1 MEMTVMKLHRIWPA
15 LGLAAA
21 LAWPLAGHAADPVA
35 GTTKFSQRCSSCH
48 SVASTATVDRGRNSP
63 AMIRSAINNV
73 GMMGGLS
80 SLSTAD
86 LEDIAAY
93 LGNAPSSLSFAQ
105 TTVGQTSA
113 LQTVTV
119 RASRTAALSSLA
131 ATVTGDFTRSGGTCG
146 STLAA
151 SASCTITV
159 AFAPTA
165 AGARSGTL
173 SITHSGLT
181 TAVPIALSGTGAA
194 ATAPAISLDANSVD
208 FGGQTV
214 NTTSTVRTLTVSNSG
229 NAALNFSAIGL
240 TGAAAADFSATGGC
254 AVGTPVAAG
263 GSCPLSLRFTPSA
276 TGSRSATL
284 TIASDASNGNAT
296 VSLAGSGQA
305 VATPQ
310 ASLSPTSLAF
320 GSVTVGS
327 SSSAQTVTL
336 TNSGSAALSI
346 TAISAA
352 SPFSATHA
360 CGSSLAAGA
369 SCAVS
374 VVFTPSGSGVATG
387 SLSVSSNASGSP
399 HSASLGGTGVLASTG
414 NLQWADASALDF
426 GNTTVGEDAPTRTLT
441 LANNGSGAATLGS
454 LSIGGSHSAD
464 FRIDGGSTCADGQAL
479 AAGAQCTVVVG
490 FSPSAAGARSASLAV
505 AATNASTPEALA
517 LAGTG
522 VAAAAPALGLSADA
536 LAFTP
541 PATGTA
547 AAQTLTLTN
556 TGNAALHL
564 SALTVSSNRFAL
576 DAAGTGGCGSVPIT
590 LAAGASCTV
599 AVSWA
604 GTAADADEAAT
615 LTVTGDMPGGNATVS
630 LSGEGSASQ
639 PSNQG
644 GGGCTLGA
652 GTGAADPLLLLMA
665 ALAGLLAW
673 RRRRA

>member
-1 MEMTVMKLHRIWPA
+1 MKLHRLWPA
-15 LGLAAA
+15 LSLAAI

-73 GMMGGLS
+73 GMMAGLS

-113 LQTVTV
+113 TQTLTV
-119 RASRTAALSSLA
+119 RASRTAALGNLA
-131 ATVTGDFTRSGGTCG
+131 ATVTGDFARSGGTCG

-151 SASCTITV
+151 SASCTISLT
-159 AFAPTA
+159 FSPTA

-173 SITHSGLT
+173 SITHDGLT
-181 TAVPIALSGTGAA
+181 TAVPVALSGTGAA
-194 ATAPAISLDANSVD
+194 AAAPVISLDATSVA
-208 FGGQTV
+208 FGSQIV
-214 NTTSTVRTLTVSNSG
+214 NTTSTVRTLTVTNSG

-296 VSLAGSGQA
+296 VSLAGTGQA
-305 VATPQ
+305 VAAPQ

-374 VVFTPSGSGVATG
+374 VVFTPSASGAASG

-426 GNTTVGEDAPTRTLT
+426 GSATVGDDAPTRTLT
-441 LANNGSGAATLGS
+441 LANNGSGTATLGS
-454 LSIGGSHSAD
+454 LSIGGSHAAD
-464 FRIDGGSTCADGQAL
+464 FRIDGGSSCTEAQAL
-479 AAGAQCTVVVG
+479 VAGAQCTVVVG

-505 AATNASTPEALA
+505 AATNASTPEALG
-517 LAGTG
+517 LVGTG
-522 VAAAAPALGLSADA
+522 VAPAAPALGLSAEA

-541 PATGTA
+541 PTTGTA

-556 TGNAALHL
+556 AGNAALHL
-564 SALTVSSNRFAL
+564 TALTLSSSRFAL
-576 DAAGTGGCGSVPIT
+576 DAAGTGGCGSVPVT
-590 LAAGASCTV
+590 LAADASCTV

-615 LTVTGDMPGGNATVS
+615 LTVTGDMPGGSATVS
-630 LSGEGSASQ
+630 LSGEGSAGE

-665 ALAGLLAW
+665 VLAGLLAW

>member
-1 MEMTVMKLHRIWPA
+1 MTTNRSWWQA

-21 LAWPLAGHAADPVA
+21 LAWPAAGFAADPVQ
-35 GTTKFSQRCSSCH
+35 GSTKFVQNCSSCH

-80 SLSTAD
+80 SLSTTD

-113 LQTVTV
+113 AQTVTV
-119 RASRTAALSSLA
+119 RASRVAALNNLSA
-131 ATVTGDFTRSGGTCG
+131 AVSGDFSRTGGTCT

-151 SASCTITV
+151 SASCTMTI

-194 ATAPAISLDANSVD
+194 APAPVISLNATSFD

-214 NTTSTVRTLTVSNSG
+214 NTPSSVRTLTVTNSG

-240 TGAAAADFSATGGC
+240 SGAAAADFSATGGC

-263 GSCPLSLRFTPSA
+263 GSCPLSLRFTPST

-284 TIASDASNGNAT
+284 TIASDASNGNAS
-296 VSLAGSGQA
+296 VSLAGTGQA
-305 VATPQ
+305 VATPL

-320 GSVTVGS
+320 GSVTVGTDS
-327 SSSAQTVTL
+327 SVQTVTL
-336 TNSGSAALSI
+336 TNGGSAALSI
-346 TAISAA
+346 TAIAA
-352 SPFSATHA
+352 TGPFSATHA
-360 CGSSLAAGA
+360 CGNSLAAGA
-369 SCAVS
+369 SCPIS
-374 VVFTPSGSGVATG
+374 VVFTPAGSGAASGSLGVT
-387 SLSVSSNASGSP
+387 SNASGSP
-399 HSASLGGTGVLASTG
+399 HSASLAGTGVLASTG
-414 NLQWADASALDF
+414 ILQWADASALDF
-426 GNTTVGEDAPTRTLT
+426 GSTPVGDDAATRTLT
-441 LANNGSGAATLGS
+441 LANNGSGTATLGA
-454 LSIGGSHSAD
+454 LSIGGGHAAD
-464 FRIDGGSTCADGQAL
+464 FRIDGGSSCAEGQAL

-490 FSPSAAGARSASLAV
+490 FSPTAAGARNASLSI
-505 AATNASTPEALA
+505 AADNASTPEALA

-522 VAAAAPALGLSADA
+522 VAAAAPALGLSTDT

-547 AAQTLTLTN
+547 AAQALTLTN

-564 SALTVSSNRFAL
+564 SALTLSNARFAITG
-576 DAAGTGGCGSVPIT
+576 AGAGGCGSLPIT
-590 LAAGASCTV
+590 LAAGASCTLEV
-599 AVSWA
+599 NWA
-604 GTAADADEAAT
+604 GTAADGSETAS
-615 LTVTGDMPGGNATVS
+615 LTITGDMPAGTATVA
-630 LSGEGSASQ
+630 LSGQGSTGE

-665 ALAGLLAW
+665 AIAGLLAW